1 VSLTRNTIANF
12 IGLGYTTVIGI
23 AIFPLYLQYLG
34 AEAFGLVG
42 FFTVLQAWMQLL
54 DMGMSPLLSRQA
66 AHSRGQFIDFLEVF

>member
-1 VSLTRNTIANF
+1 MLLKRNTIANF

-23 AIFPLYLQYLG
+23 VIFPLYLQYLG

-54 DMGMSPLLSRQA
+54 DMGMSPLCYRPN
-66 AHSRGQFIDFLEVF
+66 